1 MQINVNIKEL
11 EAEIV
16 NLQSLLD
23 AVKTDSA
30 GDFDIGCKGV
40 ASEWM
45 STVNGAFLG
54 LEEALQ
60 TLINVT
66 IMFCQ
71 NAKDGYIDADENTAK
86 LLEAIQAQF
95 QEQ

>member
-1 MQINVNIKEL
+1 MQINVNTKEL
-11 EAEIV
+11 EAEIT
-16 NLQSLLD
+16 NLQALLTT
-23 AVKTDSA
+23 VKTDSS
-30 GDFDIGCKGV
+30 GNFDIGCKGV
-40 ASEWM
+40 ATEWM
-45 STVNGAFLG
+45 STVNSAFLG

-95 QEQ
+95 QVQ

>member
-23 AVKTDSA
+23 VVKTDSS
-30 GDFDIGCKGV
+30 GDFEIGCKGV